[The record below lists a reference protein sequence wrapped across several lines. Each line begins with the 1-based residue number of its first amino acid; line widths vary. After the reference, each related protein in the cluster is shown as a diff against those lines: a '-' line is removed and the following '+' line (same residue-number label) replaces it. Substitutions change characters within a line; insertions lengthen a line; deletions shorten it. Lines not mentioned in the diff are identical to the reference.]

1 MNEILTAVLTVI
13 TGVYAFLTWRISR
26 ANEALVAAMRVQ
38 HEAAFRPY
46 VTVSTFTVP
55 TDIRIYLRIENTG
68 KTAARNVRLSL
79 DRSFHRHARPDD
91 NLQNYP
97 AFSRPIESL
106 PPGMRLP
113 FTLGTGINLFG
124 DSAKPELSPLLFNIR
139 AQYEWEGGSA
149 DETNT
154 IDLRSYFQTNIQ
166 GDPLVEEIKR
176 LREAV
181 EKLR

>member
-1 MNEILTAVLTVI
+1 MSEILTAILIVI
-13 TGVYAFLTWRISR
+13 TAVYAFLTWRISK
-26 ANEALVAAMRVQ
+26 ANEAVVTTMRLH

-55 TDIRIYLRIENTG
+55 TDLRIYLRIENTG

-79 DRSFHRHARPDD
+79 DRPFHRHARADD

-97 AFSRPIESL
+97 AFSHPIDCL
-106 PPGMRLP
+106 APGMRLP
-113 FTLGTGINLFG
+113 FALGTGIDLFG
-124 DSAKPELSPLLFNIR
+124 DSAKPELSPLLFNIL
-139 AQYEWEGGSA
+139 AQYEWEGSSA
-149 DETNT
+149 DETHT
-154 IDLRSYFQTNIQ
+154 IDLRSYLQTNIPR
-166 GDPLVEEIKR
+166 DPLVEEVKR